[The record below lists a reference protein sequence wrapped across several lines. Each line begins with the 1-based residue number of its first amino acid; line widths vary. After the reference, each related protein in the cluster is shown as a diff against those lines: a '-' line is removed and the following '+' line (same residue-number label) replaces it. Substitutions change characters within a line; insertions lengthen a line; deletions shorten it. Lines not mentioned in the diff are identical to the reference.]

1 MLLASRQRQLNCV
14 FGLMDRKGDNKKL
27 RKLMNELELKLVH
40 IHLLISVKKKSFL
53 FFFHHMI
60 CEEYMIKIFQLKKAK
75 NTINLSNDTSTG

>member
-40 IHLLISVKKKSFL
+40 VHLLISVKKILPL
-53 FFFHHMI
+53 FFSI
-60 CEEYMIKIFQLKKAK
+60 I
-75 NTINLSNDTSTG
+75 